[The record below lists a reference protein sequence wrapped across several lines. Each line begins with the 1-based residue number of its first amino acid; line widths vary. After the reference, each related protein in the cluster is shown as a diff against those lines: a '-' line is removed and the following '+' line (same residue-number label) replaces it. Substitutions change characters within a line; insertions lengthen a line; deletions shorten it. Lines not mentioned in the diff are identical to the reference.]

1 MEKKDKQTADRFIK
15 EIKRKTRRTFSSEQK
30 IKIVLEGMR
39 GEQPVAEMCR
49 RYGIHENLY
58 YKWCKDFMEAGKKQI
73 NGDSLREANTDD
85 VSKLRLENDKLKGVV
100 ADLLLENTDLKKT
113 LNGFK

>member
-1 MEKKDKQTADRFIK
+1 MEKKDKQTADRFVK

-39 GEQPVAEMCR
+39 GEHPVAEMCR

-58 YKWCKDFMEAGKKQI
+58 YMCARTSWKPER
-73 NGDSLREANTDD
+73 N
-85 VSKLRLENDKLKGVV
+85 
-100 ADLLLENTDLKKT
+100 
-113 LNGFK
+113 